1 MRMKFYFCIMNVIQN
16 IKKLRIEK
24 NINQDVIAMAL
35 GFDVSN
41 WNKIENGKQQ
51 LKVNQLEKIAQVLG
65 VRVIDLF
72 TYPEVYVNPSS
83 LKNEHISI
91 TFDVP
96 IENKAALLRMIHPE
110 AKVPKK

>member
-1 MRMKFYFCIMNVIQN
+1 MDIVQN
-16 IKKLRIEK
+16 IKKIRIAK

-65 VRVIDLF
+65 VNVIDIF
-72 TYPEVYVNPSS
+72 TYPDVYVNPAT
-83 LKNEHISI
+83 LRNGERISV
-91 TFDVP
+91 TFDIP
-96 IENKAALLRMIHPE
+96 LENKANLLKMIHAKPE
-110 AKVPKK
+110 QE

>member
-1 MRMKFYFCIMNVIQN
+1 MDVIQN
-16 IKKLRIEK
+16 IKKIRIAK

-65 VRVIDLF
+65 VKVIDLF
-72 TYPEVYVNPSS
+72 TYPDVYVNPST
-83 LKNEHISI
+83 LHNGERISV
-91 TFDVP
+91 TFDIP
-96 IENKAALLRMIHPE
+96 IDNKPALLKMIN
-110 AKVPKK
+110 AKSVEE

>member
-1 MRMKFYFCIMNVIQN
+1 MNVIQN

-24 NINQDVIAMAL
+24 NVNQDVIAMAL

-65 VRVIDLF
+65 VRVIDIF
-72 TYPEVYVNPSS
+72 TYPEVYVNPSELTNS
-83 LKNEHISI
+83 ERISI

-96 IENKAALLRMIHPE
+96 IENKSTLLRMIHPQIE
-110 AKVPKK
+110 EE